1 MSKATSIADLRQ
13 NYTLRSLEPRDLNAD
28 PIEQF
33 RTWLDEAVDA
43 ELLEPNAMTLAT
55 VDGRG
60 QPSARVV
67 LLKGLDERGFVFYS
81 NYESRKAGEIAGNAQ
96 VALVFNW
103 LGLERQV
110 RIQGEVSKVP
120 REESLAYFKSRP
132 HASQLGAWASHQSRV
147 IEGREPLEER
157 LAELQKKY
165 EEGEV
170 PLPEFWGGYVVRPHA
185 VEFWQGR
192 PSRLHDRFL
201 YTKEG
206 ERWRL
211 ERLSP

>member
-1 MSKATSIADLRQ
+1 MSTSIADLRQ
-13 NYTLRSLEPRDLNAD
+13 NYTLKSLEVKDLNPD

-33 RTWLDEAVDA
+33 RTWLDEAIDA
-43 ELLEPNAMTLAT
+43 ALLEPNAMTLAT
-55 VDGRG
+55 VNGRG

-81 NYESRKAGEIAGNAQ
+81 NYESDKARDMAENSN

-110 RIQGEVSKVP
+110 RIQGEVSKIS
-120 REESLAYFKSRP
+120 REASLEYFKSRP
-132 HASQLGAWASHQSRV
+132 HASQLGAWASRQSRV
-147 IEGREPLEER
+147 IEGREVLEER
-157 LAELQKKY
+157 LAELQGEY

-170 PLPEFWGGYVVRPHA
+170 PLPKFWGGYAVRPVT

-201 YTKEG
+201 YAREG
-206 ERWRL
+206 AGWKI

>member
-1 MSKATSIADLRQ
+1 MSTKSIADLRQ
-13 NYTLRSLEPRDLNAD
+13 NYTLKNLEVKDLNPD
-28 PIEQF
+28 PTEQF
-33 RTWLDEAVDA
+33 RTWLEEAIEAV
-43 ELLEPNAMTLAT
+43 LLEPNAMTLAT
-55 VDGRG
+55 VNGRG

-81 NYESRKAGEIAGNAQ
+81 NYESSKARDMAENAN

-110 RIQGEVSKVP
+110 RIQGEVSKVS

-147 IEGREPLEER
+147 IEGREVLEER
-157 LAELQKKY
+157 LAELQEEY
-165 EEGEV
+165 EEGQV
-170 PLPEFWGGYVVRPHA
+170 PLPEFWGGYVVRPVA

-201 YTKEG
+201 YTQEG
-206 ERWRL
+206 VAWKI

>member
-1 MSKATSIADLRQ
+1 MSTKASIADLRQ
-13 NYTLRSLEPRDLNAD
+13 NYTMKSLEPSDLNPD

-33 RTWLDEAVDA
+33 RTWLDEAIEA

-55 VDGRG
+55 VNGRG

-81 NYESRKAGEIAGNAQ
+81 NYESNKAQDMAENPN

-110 RIQGEVSKVP
+110 RIRGEVGKVS
-120 REESLAYFKSRP
+120 REESLTYFKSRP

-147 IEGREPLEER
+147 IEGREVLEER
-157 LAELQKKY
+157 LAELQ
-165 EEGEV
+165 ED
-170 PLPEFWGGYVVRPHA
+170 VRR
-185 VEFWQGR
+185 G
-192 PSRLHDRFL
+192 
-201 YTKEG
+201 
-206 ERWRL
+206 
-211 ERLSP
+211 

>member
-1 MSKATSIADLRQ
+1 MSTKSIADLRQ
-13 NYTLRSLEPRDLNAD
+13 NYTLKNLEVKDLNPD
-28 PIEQF
+28 PTEQF
-33 RTWLDEAVDA
+33 RTWLDEAIEAV
-43 ELLEPNAMTLAT
+43 LLEPNAMTLAT
-55 VDGRG
+55 VNGRG

-81 NYESRKAGEIAGNAQ
+81 NYESSKARDMAENAN

-110 RIQGEVSKVP
+110 RIQGEVSKVS

-147 IEGREPLEER
+147 IEGREVLEER
-157 LAELQKKY
+157 LAELQEEY
-165 EEGEV
+165 EEGQV
-170 PLPEFWGGYVVRPHA
+170 PLPEFWGGYVVRPVA

-201 YTKEG
+201 YTQEG
-206 ERWRL
+206 VAWKI

>member
-1 MSKATSIADLRQ
+1 MSLADLRQ
-13 NYTLRSLEPRDLNAD
+13 NYTLETLELHDLNPD

-33 RTWLDEAVDA
+33 RTWLEDA
-43 ELLEPNAMTLAT
+43 IDAKLLEPNAMTLAT
-55 VDGRG
+55 VNERG

-67 LLKGLDERGFVFYS
+67 LLKGLDARGFVFYS
-81 NYESRKAGEIAGNAQ
+81 NYESSKAREMAENSN

-110 RIQGEVSKVP
+110 RIQGEVQKVS
-120 REESLAYFKSRP
+120 REESLVYFRSRP

-147 IEGREPLEER
+147 IEGREVLEER
-157 LAELQKKY
+157 LAELQSEY
-165 EEGEV
+165 QEGEV
-170 PLPEFWGGYVVRPHA
+170 PLPDFWGGYAVRPHT

-201 YTKEG
+201 YAQAGEG
-206 ERWRL
+206 WKI